1 MFTRLYS
8 YGFLCVILCLHATHN
23 YAFIFLYLYT
33 CKYIIATSYLQIER
47 PLPHCLF
54 DKCKLILQIPCFHNV
69 KRMVVNA
76 NKH

>member
-1 MFTRLYS
+1 MFTRLYL
-8 YGFLCVILCLHATHN
+8 YDFLCVILYLHTTHN
-23 YAFIFLYLYT
+23 YAFIFLYLYI
-33 CKYIIATSYLQIER
+33 CKYIITTRYLQIKR
-47 PLPHCLF
+47 PLPLCSF